1 VNKEAP
7 VGSPG
12 PDAGVTDMTRRR
24 GRSTSIAILL
34 GAAIGLVASPA
45 MAAAPPSPPS
55 LICRSDGS
63 GDQMAIATRPLPA
76 GFTRVTGKVRRPLLR
91 NGPFLLRIVLA
102 NDSGPPTHAAGLMST
117 PIPAPMSPRPITG
130 YPLSLFASAD
140 NKKFWREELG
150 WLIVADEFALSFSLD
165 QPGRLEARLD
175 WQSPSGAHS
184 QALSVPIARDDLKHL
199 TIACWNGDFELYDLS
214 VSGRRPA
221 AGRRRR

>member
-1 VNKEAP
+1 
-7 VGSPG
+7 
-12 PDAGVTDMTRRR
+12 MT
-24 GRSTSIAILL
+24 AILL
-34 GAAIGLVASPA
+34 STVIGLLVSPAAAGAPASP
-45 MAAAPPSPPS
+45 SS
-55 LICRSDGS
+55 LICRSEGT

-76 GFTRVTGKVRRPLLR
+76 GFTRVAGKVRRPLLR
-91 NGPFLLRIVLA
+91 DGPWVLRIVLA
-102 NDSGPPTHAAGLMST
+102 NDSGPPTHAAGLMSR
-117 PIPAPMSPRPITG
+117 PLPPLMKPGPITG

-140 NKKFWREELG
+140 NKTFWREELG
-150 WLIVADEFALSFSLD
+150 WLIVADEFALAFSLD